1 MKDARDIS
9 RALDRIKESCPM
21 LNDILWYCK
30 KSKGSDEPLDKWDVN
45 DIERNVE
52 EIRQINSEL
61 RQLCQDARE
70 SLADLENQIENAND
84 TIRDLENEVESL
96 KRQIEGRG

>member
-21 LNDILWYCK
+21 LNEILSDCK
-30 KSKGSDEPLDKWDVN
+30 ESDEPLGKWVIRA
-45 DIERNVE
+45 IERNVE

-84 TIRDLENEVESL
+84 TIRDLENEVNYL
-96 KRQIEGRG
+96 NRQIEEGS